1 MDHDPPG
8 SSAHGILQARILDM
22 TLSKFQEMVKD
33 RAAWRAVVQGMAKSW
48 TQLSD
53 LATTGTEVP
62 HVLWHSQKQK
72 PAKDPQMANRH
83 MKRGSTLLIIREMQ
97 TKATVRYHPHQSEG
111 PSSKSPKLTNAREGR
126 EKEKRSC
133 TVGGNVNWCS
143 YGGEQY
149 GGFFSFFLIN

>member
-8 SSAHGILQARILDM
+8 SSAHGKNSPGKNTGHDFKQIPGNSEGR
-22 TLSKFQEMVKD
+22 E
-33 RAAWRAVVQGMAKSW
+33 AWHAVVQGVAKSW
-48 TQLSD
+48 TQLSN

-83 MKRGSTLLIIREMQ
+83 MQRGSTLLIIREVQ

-111 PSSKSPKLTNAREGR
+111 PSSKSPKLTNAREGG

-149 GGFFSFFLIN
+149 GGFFSLFFN